1 VNHVAEVD
9 QLQEQ
14 VESGVRIAVS
24 RSNDATTIH
33 LEGELDLTGQQDV
46 REAVLEAVQ
55 HRPARLILDL
65 SRLSFLDSSGVH
77 VLLEAT
83 QQSAEQQTSLMIVP
97 GPPPVQRPFE
107 ILGLT
112 DALPFPRPTQE

>member
-1 VNHVAEVD
+1 MAEVYRLRED
-9 QLQEQ
+9 

-24 RSNDATTIH
+24 RLNDATTVH
-33 LEGELDLTGQQDV
+33 LEGELDLTGQERV
-46 REAVLEAVQ
+46 RESVLEAVR

-83 QQSAEQQTSLMIVP
+83 QQSAEQETSLIIVP

-112 DALPFPRPTQE
+112 DALPFVPTTRE